1 MKRNNVAALRPEE
14 VAGNKYRLIVSI
26 DYGRQACFIKFVGT
40 HKEYDLID
48 AENYEG
54 YSSYKN

>member
-26 DYGRQACFIKFVGT
+26 IMDDRLV
-40 HKEYDLID
+40 L
-48 AENYEG
+48 
-54 YSSYKN
+54 